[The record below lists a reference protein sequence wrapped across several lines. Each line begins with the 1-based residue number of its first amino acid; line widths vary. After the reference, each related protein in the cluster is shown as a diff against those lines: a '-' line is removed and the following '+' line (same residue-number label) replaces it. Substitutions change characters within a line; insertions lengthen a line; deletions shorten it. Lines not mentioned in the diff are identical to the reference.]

1 MKGSLLVVRID
12 KEGRWIGRA
21 GRVGVSRVV
30 VDIVDVV
37 ELLNKD
43 FALELLLGETD
54 RDASRAF
61 ESGNVI
67 GAPPVRLWVL
77 LT

>member
-1 MKGSLLVVRID
+1 M
-12 KEGRWIGRA
+12 
-21 GRVGVSRVV
+21 
-30 VDIVDVV
+30 DIVDVV